1 MTVFF
6 QQLVTSISI
15 GGLYALL
22 AVGYA
27 LIYSVFDFTNFAF
40 GAVMMCGTF
49 AGYFVRV
56 KLNAPIILA
65 IIVAIIA
72 GIAVSVLTELVAYR
86 PMRKKNAN
94 RLFLMISAM
103 GMNIFITNLVLCT
116 LGASLRKLPSGLES
130 NMFKIGNVAVGII
143 DVISIITALVAL
155 AVLAY
160 FLYKTRAGVAVRA
173 SAIDMSTA
181 GLMGIN
187 VNRISLIVF
196 VISGITAAIA
206 GMFYGMKYAVYPSMG
221 SAPANKAFIASVI
234 GGLGSLPGAVIG
246 GFFLGIMD
254 TLVAAYISATYKDLF
269 SFGIMIIVL
278 MFLPNGLMGKGDQ
291 NKL

>member
-40 GAVMMCGTF
+40 GAVMMVATF
-49 AGYFVRV
+49 AGYFARTLLDASVLV
-56 KLNAPIILA
+56 STLA
-65 IIVAIIA
+65 AIVAGVAI
-72 GIAVSVLTELVAYR
+72 SVLTELVAYK

-103 GMNIFITNLVLCT
+103 GMNIFITNLALCI

-130 NMFKIGNVAVGII
+130 NMFSIGTVQVGII
-143 DVISIITALVAL
+143 DAISIITALIAL

-160 FLYKTRAGVAVRA
+160 FLYKTRSGIAVRA

-187 VNRISLIVF
+187 VNKISLTVF

-206 GMFYGMKYAVYPSMG
+206 GMFYGMKYAVFPSMG

-234 GGLGSLPGAVIG
+234 GGLGSLPGAVLG
-246 GFFLGIMD
+246 GFVLGVVE

-278 MFLPNGLMGKGDQ
+278 MFMPNGLLGKGDQ
-291 NKL
+291 NKI